1 MDNLNELPEAPQDT
15 RKELLDQQFS
25 EIEAVKPEKPA
36 RTRGEAGKFAAE
48 ANKVDKVDKVAEKR
62 PVLTAK
68 PAKDA
73 VEAAPVEE
81 KPWHKPPASWKKE
94 YHEVWNKAD
103 PALREYAF
111 QREEQMRAGVE
122 PLLTK
127 AQLADKISEV
137 SKPYLATIQGLGID
151 VPTAVKGLM
160 EADHTMRT
168 AQGQDKLAYFARLA
182 QNYGVDLQALAGA
195 APQQTAVDPNYH
207 ALQQQMLQM
216 RGEMEGQR
224 LAREQAETDSLTA
237 EIRAFSERNE
247 HFEAVRP
254 VMVQMLRSG
263 LAKDLNEAYT
273 KAIRLDPAIL
283 SAAQTAQQGQA
294 EAVKRAAADK
304 AAKSARAAAV
314 SVRGATPGSP
324 TTPKAQDRRSMLS
337 EQLNNIE
344 ERL

>member
-1 MDNLNELPEAPQDT
+1 MDDLNELPEAPQDT

-25 EIEAVKPEKPA
+25 EIEAVEPEKPA
-36 RTRGEAGKFAAE
+36 RTRDEAGKFAAE
-48 ANKVDKVDKVAEKR
+48 ADKVDKVAEKR
-62 PVLTAK
+62 PILTAK

-73 VEAAPVEE
+73 APIDAAPVEE

-137 SKPYLATIQGLGID
+137 SKPYLATIHGLGMD

-160 EADHTMRT
+160 EADYTMRT
-168 AQGQDKLAYFARLA
+168 AQGQDKLAYFAHLA
-182 QNYGVDLQALAGA
+182 RHYGVDLQALVGA
-195 APQQTAVDPNYH
+195 APQQPAVDPNYH

-216 RGEMEGQR
+216 RGELEGQR
-224 LAREQAETDSLTA
+224 LAREQTEANTITS
-237 EIRAFSERNE
+237 EIRSFAEKSE
-247 HFEAVRP
+247 HFDAVRP

-273 KAIRLDPAIL
+273 KAIRLDPAIS

>member
-1 MDNLNELPEAPQDT
+1 MDDLNELPEAPQDT

-25 EIEAVKPEKPA
+25 EIEAVEPEKPA
-36 RTRGEAGKFAAE
+36 RTRDEAGKFAA
-48 ANKVDKVDKVAEKR
+48 DKVAEKR
-62 PVLTAK
+62 PILTAK
-68 PAKDA
+68 PAKD
-73 VEAAPVEE
+73 AAPVEE

-94 YHEVWNKAD
+94 YHEAWNKAD

-137 SKPYLATIQGLGID
+137 SKPYLATIQGLGMD

-207 ALQQQMLQM
+207 TLQQQMLQM

-224 LAREQAETDSLTA
+224 LAREQVEADTITS
-237 EIRAFSERNE
+237 EIRSFAEKSE

-273 KAIRLDPAIL
+273 KAIRLDPSI
-283 SAAQTAQQGQA
+283 SAQTAQQGQVDA
-294 EAVKRAAADK
+294 AKRAAADR

>member
-1 MDNLNELPEAPQDT
+1 MDDLNELPEAPQDT

-25 EIEAVKPEKPA
+25 EIEAVEPEKPA
-36 RTRGEAGKFAAE
+36 RTRDEAGKFAAE
-48 ANKVDKVDKVAEKR
+48 ADKVAEKR
-62 PVLTAK
+62 PILTAK

-73 VEAAPVEE
+73 APVEAPVVEE
-81 KPWHKPPASWKKE
+81 KPWHKPPSSWKKE
-94 YHEVWNKAD
+94 YHDVWSKAD
-103 PALREYAF
+103 PALREYAY

-207 ALQQQMLQM
+207 ALQQQMLQSK
-216 RGEMEGQR
+216 GQIEGQII
-224 LAREQAETDSLTA
+224 AREQAEANALTA

-273 KAIRLDPAIL
+273 KAIRLDPAI
-283 SAAQTAQQGQA
+283 SSQTAQQGQVDA
-294 EAVKRAAADK
+294 AKRAAADR

>member
-1 MDNLNELPEAPQDT
+1 MDDLNELPEAPQDT

-25 EIEAVKPEKPA
+25 EIEAVEPEKPA
-36 RTRGEAGKFAAE
+36 RTRDEAGKFAA
-48 ANKVDKVDKVAEKR
+48 DKVAEKR

-73 VEAAPVEE
+73 APIGAAPVEE

-195 APQQTAVDPNYH
+195 SPQQTAVDPNYH

-224 LAREQAETDSLTA
+224 LAREQAEADTITS
-237 EIRAFSERNE
+237 EIRTFAQDKE

-273 KAIRLDPAIL
+273 KAIRLDPAI
-283 SAAQTAQQGQA
+283 SSQMAQQGQVDA
-294 EAVKRAAADK
+294 AKRAAADR

>member
-1 MDNLNELPEAPQDT
+1 MDDLNELPEASQDT

-25 EIEAVKPEKPA
+25 EIEAVEPEKPA
-36 RTRGEAGKFAAE
+36 RARDEAGKFAAE
-48 ANKVDKVDKVAEKR
+48 VDKVAEKR

-68 PAKDA
+68 PAKD
-73 VEAAPVEE
+73 AAPVEE

-94 YHEVWNKAD
+94 YHEAWGKAD
-103 PALREYAF
+103 PVLREYAY

-137 SKPYLATIQGLGID
+137 SKPYLATIQGLGMD

-195 APQQTAVDPNYH
+195 SPQQTAVDPKYH
-207 ALQQQMLQM
+207 TLQQEVLQM
-216 RGEMEGQR
+216 RGEMEKQR
-224 LAREQAETDSLTA
+224 LAREQAEVDTITS
-237 EIRAFSERNE
+237 EIRTFAQDKE

-273 KAIRLDPAIL
+273 KAITLDPSI
-283 SAAQTAQQGQA
+283 SAQTAQQGQVDA
-294 EAVKRAAADK
+294 AKRAAADK